1 MIAQNEVRPRW
12 NAVAAAITRFVR
24 TRNEAR
30 DRRNTLGDSELLRIA
45 SAEQPA
51 EPDPVSVAVFAID
64 RVGPAAVRACASG
77 VEVRVNVAD
86 AATAAV
92 LRAALIETARRRPTD
107 RLIHVVSEDDYPA

>member
-12 NAVAAAITRFVR
+12 NAFAAAIARFVR
-24 TRNEAR
+24 TRTEAR
-30 DRRNTLGDSELLRIA
+30 DRRGALGHSALLRIA
-45 SAEQPA
+45 RVDPGVEL
-51 EPDPVSVAVFAID
+51 DPVSVAVFAID

-92 LRAALIETARRRPTD
+92 LRAALVETARRRPTD
-107 RLIHVVSEDDYPA
+107 RLIQVISEDDYPV